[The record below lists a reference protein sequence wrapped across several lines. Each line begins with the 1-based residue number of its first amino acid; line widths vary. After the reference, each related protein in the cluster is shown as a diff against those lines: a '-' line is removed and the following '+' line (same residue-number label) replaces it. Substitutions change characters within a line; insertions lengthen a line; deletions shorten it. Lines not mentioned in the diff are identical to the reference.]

1 MRLIPQ
7 ARWAVIADEVVA
19 DMCTS
24 LLHGTVET
32 GRKNDQPDLPTI
44 GTALRKINPNAT
56 PRQMCPLTASA
67 AAR

>member
-44 GTALRKINPNAT
+44 GTALRKINRNAT
-56 PRQMCPLTASA
+56 LRPAPYATASA
-67 AAR
+67 